1 MKKWILKLIKN
12 FKIRFYKLDKGFFIQ
27 TYDEIGE
34 YERISTAIIRK
45 MINHTDTKFTIAPLS
60 GKRYLVNKTLDIFVI
75 IEGNKVEITNH
86 VYHYVIHLSKRPSEK
101 ILKQYDKKV
110 DDVRIEYENEI
121 KSQINNTL
129 HKIYDKI
136 MNEEITDKN
145 NI

>member
-1 MKKWILKLIKN
+1 MKTWILKLVKK

-34 YERISTAIIRK
+34 YERISCSIIRK

-60 GKRYLVNKTLDIFVI
+60 AKRYLINKTLDIFVI

-86 VYHYVIHLSKRPSEK
+86 VYHYVVHLSKRPSER

-110 DDVRIEYENEI
+110 NDVRIEYENEI

-136 MNEEITDKN
+136 ITKEINDKN